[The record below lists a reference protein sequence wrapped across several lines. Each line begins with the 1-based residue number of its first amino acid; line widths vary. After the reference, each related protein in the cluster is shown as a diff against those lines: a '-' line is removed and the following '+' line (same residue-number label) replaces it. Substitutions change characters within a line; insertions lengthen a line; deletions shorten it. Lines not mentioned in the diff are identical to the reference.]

1 MPAKTVAALGG
12 PEAVKRLI
20 EATSGA
26 KTKPI
31 KKGGSYAEGG
41 LPAAAGDQDLPY
53 RDLSRTS
60 FGKIGDQPVDNERFG
75 PLAVS
80 AQSAPAPIP
89 PASPMSLASLLD
101 KPAAL
106 ARGVGESVLG
116 NVARVGAHITDGS
129 KNLLADAAGYDR
141 PNRFADIEA
150 ANGLSKSGADALR
163 GITPSLDSLVEAAG
177 WTPKATQTPAQAAS
191 AAGTPAD
198 TPAATPSSAAEKPP
212 ARTLPDG
219 FSLGKSSVPGVT
231 RINGGK
237 SPLFTNIDP
246 ATAVGEMKGN
256 TIGVVPA
263 GASPFGST
271 TGVSAALQD
280 AADRGDWAAVK
291 AHYQKSGGT
300 FNGEAG
306 GTPGGLLGSL
316 AGSPS
321 LEEMRDADRQ
331 KERQSF
337 DNFVNKST
345 LATGLRDAVRSGG
358 ATNVA
363 AAAGALTNFQNAA
376 DRPDEAQAERQ
387 NRMAIAQG
395 NNLASL
401 LTTEMQTRNQKP
413 LLGAQADHYRLQSL
427 LAGNQISSAQ
437 QLQALQKQYM
447 EEADPVKQA
456 ELGRKLLMLQ
466 GKDPRQLH
474 DEALKARSTLVG
486 DLAKAYSSSPI
497 PPLGPDGKTPLTMEQ
512 YIQQGLAQAAGTP
525 AAGNQVKP
533 QTGQAVA
540 VGQVV
545 GGYKFKGGD
554 PNKATSWEAAQ

>member
-1 MPAKTVAALGG
+1 MAALDDQNARRLASGQIGG
-12 PEAVKRLI
+12 QDIPTDNPQR
-20 EATSGA
+20 TG
-26 KTKPI
+26 TGPI
-31 KKGGSYAEGG
+31 GG
-41 LPAAAGDQDLPY
+41 QDLPY
-53 RDLSRTS
+53 RDMGRMS
-60 FGKIGDQPVDNERFG
+60 FGKIGDQPLTNDQFG
-75 PLAVS
+75 GLAQPTPAAADPGSPLT
-80 AQSAPAPIP
+80 
-89 PASPMSLASLLD
+89 LASLLD
-101 KPAAL
+101 KPAAV

-129 KNLLADAAGYDR
+129 KNLLADAAGYER

-150 ANGLSKSGADALR
+150 ANAVAKSGADAL
-163 GITPSLDSLVEAAG
+163 GVPSLPSLDSLVGAAG
-177 WTPKATQTPAQAAS
+177 WTPKGAQPAMTAKPSGVEGAAVTPS
-191 AAGTPAD
+191 
-198 TPAATPSSAAEKPP
+198 TPAAAAPTSASSAAEKPP

-231 RINGGK
+231 RIDGGK
-237 SPLFTNIDP
+237 SPLFTNLDP

-291 AHYQKSGGT
+291 AHYQKNGGT

-306 GTPGGLLGSL
+306 GAPGGLLGSL
-316 AGSPS
+316 AGGPS

-358 ATNVA
+358 ATNMA
-363 AAAGALTNFQNAA
+363 AAAGALTNFQNAV
-376 DRPDEAQAERQ
+376 DKPNEAQAER
-387 NRMAIAQG
+387 NTRVAIAQG
-395 NNLASL
+395 NNLTSL
-401 LTTEMQTRNQKP
+401 LTADMQTRNQKP

-474 DEALKARSTLVG
+474 DEALKARSALVG

-512 YIQQGLAQAAGTP
+512 YIQQGLAQAAGTQ
-525 AAGNQVKP
+525 AAGNP
-533 QTGQAVA
+533 APLPPAVA
-540 VGQVV
+540 
-545 GGYKFKGGD
+545 D
-554 PNKATSWEAAQ
+554 IKAQFSAGKLTRDQAKAELKKLGIE